1 MIITDKQE
9 APDFSVVI
17 PAFNA
22 DQFITR
28 TLDSVANQTYSN
40 FEIVIT
46 NDGSLDNTETVIAEY
61 IQAHPSLQIYLSCQT
76 NKGIGSARNNGIFRA
91 RGKYL
96 AFLDADDYW
105 YINKLEKIHETI
117 VKFPDLDVLYH
128 DEVEVRIDG
137 ARKMLNY
144 GMLKDSVYD
153 DLIFNGNRL
162 STSATVVKRELAQ
175 MINGFSENPDVNS
188 AEDYDFWLRLAKNNA
203 KFYYFPMIL
212 GEYHRVANSVSLRA
226 VYHGTNCFNVIQHHI
241 NLMMVENRHDKHF
254 LQKMLS
260 NLESRS
266 FFSTARAFFLEKN
279 YKQSYH
285 YYLKAG
291 KERFFWWKPYAGL
304 MQCFISECGDRFL
317 AQFKTKHH

>member
-117 VKFPDLDVLYH
+117 VNF
-128 DEVEVRIDG
+128 
-137 ARKMLNY
+137 
-144 GMLKDSVYD
+144 
-153 DLIFNGNRL
+153 LI
-162 STSATVVKRELAQ
+162 
-175 MINGFSENPDVNS
+175 
-188 AEDYDFWLRLAKNNA
+188 
-203 KFYYFPMIL
+203 
-212 GEYHRVANSVSLRA
+212 
-226 VYHGTNCFNVIQHHI
+226 
-241 NLMMVENRHDKHF
+241 
-254 LQKMLS
+254 
-260 NLESRS
+260 
-266 FFSTARAFFLEKN
+266 
-279 YKQSYH
+279 
-285 YYLKAG
+285 
-291 KERFFWWKPYAGL
+291 
-304 MQCFISECGDRFL
+304 
-317 AQFKTKHH
+317 